1 MKTQTENQIDDQN
14 GNKSKPLL
22 QAVFLAPYLPYEIE
36 SLNPFDERNK
46 IIGLKNETYF
56 IENGNTYAYGDIR
69 DCRLILKPISDLSL
83 LVIEEFEKYDGKRN
97 GKSNDEI
104 INLFCEEN
112 GVDEIIENIVLSSLP
127 YECIEFMF
135 RNHYD
140 FFGLISEGLAVS
152 IHDVV

>member
-1 MKTQTENQIDDQN
+1 MKTELSP
-14 GNKSKPLL
+14 KSACSKTLL
-22 QAVFLAPYLPYEIE
+22 QAVFLAPYLPYDLKVKTVRNEIVLVE
-36 SLNPFDERNK
+36 GIYTFEDIYNSSVGDIPFDL
-46 IIGLKNETYF
+46 IYP
-56 IENGNTYAYGDIR
+56 
-69 DCRLILKPISDLSL
+69 ILKPISDLSL

-97 GKSNDEI
+97 GKANEEI

-112 GVDEIIENIVLSSLP
+112 GVDDILENIELKSLP
-127 YECIEFMF
+127 YECIDFMF

>member
-1 MKTQTENQIDDQN
+1 M
-14 GNKSKPLL
+14 
-22 QAVFLAPYLPYEIE
+22 FLAPYF
-36 SLNPFDERNK
+36 PFKLKGRVEWKHKNK
-46 IIGLKNETYF
+46 IHSVELYGILPNYLQ
-56 IENGNTYAYGDIR
+56 IENPYGGLDYCSYE
-69 DCRLILKPISDLSL
+69 DFKPILKPISDLSL

-97 GKSNDEI
+97 GKANEEI

-152 IHDVV
+152 IHDVEEHCL